1 MELTKLQK
9 DKLIEIVKTIILS
22 LLLTSVISCQET
34 KKNNTVVSEKDSTEV
49 LKGINNQF
57 KREQFTGNYS
67 GKDEEGFDHVLEIG
81 IEEDVFIIGYKA
93 GGSMSFWYKENSIEH
108 LENGF
113 ILSTIDLDENGA
125 YNFTFELNNDGKYD
139 VIIRSQELD
148 NESYYIILTKD

>member
-1 MELTKLQK
+1 
-9 DKLIEIVKTIILS
+9 
-22 LLLTSVISCQET
+22 
-34 KKNNTVVSEKDSTEV
+34 
-49 LKGINNQF
+49 
-57 KREQFTGNYS
+57 
-67 GKDEEGFDHVLEIG
+67 
-81 IEEDVFIIGYKA
+81 
-93 GGSMSFWYKENSIEH
+93 MSFWYKENSIEH